1 MYRATNMSGLLHSIF
16 LSREK
21 EKHINKSLNQN
32 SSASERESLI
42 HKSWSVIENSGF
54 PFSNTN
60 LLVICLY
67 LRLGI

>member
-42 HKSWSVIENSGF
+42 H
-54 PFSNTN
+54 
-60 LLVICLY
+60 
-67 LRLGI
+67 